1 MSHCRYL
8 QSFAIYFKRNSCA
21 GSKSYRF
28 LRCGFQSWYPGR
40 TTKWTACSI

>member
-21 GSKSYRF
+21 
-28 LRCGFQSWYPGR
+28 
-40 TTKWTACSI
+40 CSIRSDRLIVNSANADEVFDAA